1 MSDGLAELLG
11 ELKPLEEFDVDNDDS
26 ESDVPSGEFVQSS
39 PMDSNLK
46 DNDEDEDDDEDDGLS
61 TGSTV
66 GTVNNGSQWGSD
78 IIIHN
83 IQVKVLIL

>member
-39 PMDSNLK
+39 PMESNLK
-46 DNDEDEDDDEDDGLS
+46 HNDDEDDEDDDGLS
-61 TGSTV
+61 NGSTV
-66 GTVNNGSQWGSD
+66 GTVNNGSGSQWGSD

-83 IQVKVLIL
+83 IQVKFY